1 MTPIVRALLAFV
13 VSLVRSRVSLQLEI
27 VALRHQLALYQRS
40 IRRPQVRLTDRIFW
54 SWLSRGWSRWREVL
68 IFVQPATVL
77 AWQSARF
84 REHWARLSQAG
95 HAGRPTIGEDVR
107 QLIREISTAN
117 PRWGSPRILGAL
129 RTLGISVAKSTVEK
143 YRVRRRTPPSP
154 TWRVF
159 LKNHLMELVA
169 LDFFTVTTVG
179 FKVLFVLIVLA
190 HDRRKV
196 LHFNVTEH
204 PTAQWTAQQ
213 LVEAFPWETA
223 PKYLLRDRDA
233 AYGDWFQQ
241 RITSAGVEQVLT
253 APRSPWQQAEAERLI
268 GSIRRECLNH
278 VIVSSEAHLRR
289 HLASYFR
296 YYHRWRTHLSLA
308 MDCPEPRPVLPPEQ
322 GSVVAFPEVGG
333 LHHHYERIAA

>member
-54 SWLSRGWSRWREVL
+54 SWMSRGWSRWREVL

-95 HAGRPTIGEDVR
+95 HAGGPTIGGDVR

-154 TWRVF
+154 TWRAF
-159 LKNHLMELVA
+159 LKNHLTELVA
-169 LDFFTVTTVG
+169 LDVFTVTTVG
-179 FKVLFVLIVLA
+179 FTVRFVLIVLA

-196 LHFNVTEH
+196 VHSTVPEH
-204 PTAQWTAQQ
+204 PTAQWTAQH
-213 LVEAFPWETA
+213 LREACPWDTA
-223 PKYLLRDRDA
+223 PEYLFRDRDA
-233 AYGDWFQQ
+233 VYGEGVQ
-241 RITSAGVEQVLT
+241 RCVTRVGLDQVLT
-253 APRSPWQQAEAERLI
+253 APRS
-268 GSIRRECLNH
+268 S
-278 VIVSSEAHLRR
+278 
-289 HLASYFR
+289 
-296 YYHRWRTHLSLA
+296 
-308 MDCPEPRPVLPPEQ
+308 
-322 GSVVAFPEVGG
+322 
-333 LHHHYERIAA
+333 